1 MTTPVTPPPICGSL
15 GTTAPYPVRP
25 ANPLVVAQ
33 PPYTDLCAVGVPT
46 NGATF
51 PWLNN
56 GTVWNNTI
64 TATWTC
70 TSGTQAITC
79 GAVGPTPP
87 PVNGVCDSSVSG
99 PQSSPLS
106 NGSCTVGSVI
116 NFGSSQNGSTT
127 NYSWSCTGS
136 NGGSN
141 ASCNAS
147 YTLPVNPNPTCDSL
161 TATPRSGTSP
171 VTSTLSCATTDATT
185 VSISCGNGQGIAGA
199 NGTCTYTN
207 TTGAPV
213 VYRAQCT
220 VNGTIT
226 NSACTKDI
234 SVDPALTNDTFD
246 LRLKKYIGTTDAQ
259 PTNPVTSLRS
269 GDTFSYFLYVV
280 NVGPAANTGT
290 TTVKDILP
298 AGVEY
303 TGSVNGNNFWSCAT
317 SGRTLTCTSTGP
329 IPV

>member
-70 TSGTQAITC
+70 TSGAQAITC

-106 NGSCTVGSVI
+106 NGSCTVGSVVP
-116 NFGSSQNGSTT
+116 GSFQAIGTNPI
-127 NYSWSCTGS
+127 NYSWKCSGS
-136 NGGSN
+136 NGGSD
-141 ASCNAS
+141 SPVCTAS
-147 YTLPVNPNPTCDSL
+147 YTPPVNPNPTCDSL

-185 VSISCGNGQGIAGA
+185 VSISCGNGQGISGA
-199 NGTCTYTN
+199 NGTCIYTN

-213 VYRAQCT
+213 VYAPRCT
-220 VNGTIT
+220 VDGTIT
-226 NSACTKDI
+226 NSGCTTSI
-234 SVDPALTNDTFD
+234 SVDPVPTNNTFD
-246 LRLKKYIGTTDAQ
+246 LSLKKYIDTVDVVGDAQ
-259 PTNPVTSLRS
+259 TAPGVAKNTNNPLNYIIRVT
-269 GDTFSYFLYVV
+269 
-280 NVGPAANTGT
+280 NNGPASTSNT
-290 TTVKDILP
+290 TTVTDTFP
-298 AGVEY
+298 E
-303 TGSVNGNNFWSCAT
+303 
-317 SGRTLTCTSTGP
+317 
-329 IPV
+329 